1 MLDFRLPEESRLL
14 REAAEAFAR
23 REILPRAAELD
34 RTGTFPEDLFA
45 RAAEAGWI
53 CPTVPEAYGGAGAS
67 QLEAALIAEAFAWA
81 CAGVASSL
89 LVGGLV
95 AGALL
100 LRGSEA
106 QKKRWLPELVRH
118 PAAYCV
124 TEPGAGSDVAALRT
138 RAVRIDGGYRI
149 DGTKTL
155 ITNGSVA
162 RLYLVLAVT
171 APERGRRGMSF
182 FLVERDRPGVRP
194 GRPFEKLG
202 LRASDTAEVHF
213 DGVEVPE
220 DHRIG
225 EEGEGFPLAMAVF
238 NGSRP
243 LVGAMAVGVARR
255 AWEEARA
262 YARERQAFGRPLTGH
277 QAIAHLLA
285 DLWVRIEAARLLV
298 WKAAWSADRGHPD
311 PTLAAAAKLFA
322 ARTAQEVTH
331 QALQVLGGYGYL
343 EEYPL
348 AKLYRDARIFQ
359 IYEGT
364 DQIQLEILARRLL

>member
-1 MLDFRLPEESRLL
+1 
-14 REAAEAFAR
+14 
-23 REILPRAAELD
+23 
-34 RTGTFPEDLFA
+34 
-45 RAAEAGWI
+45 
-53 CPTVPEAYGGAGAS
+53 
-67 QLEAALIAEAFAWA
+67 
-81 CAGVASSL
+81 
-89 LVGGLV
+89 
-95 AGALL
+95 
-100 LRGSEA
+100 
-106 QKKRWLPELVRH
+106 
-118 PAAYCV
+118 
-124 TEPGAGSDVAALRT
+124 
-138 RAVRIDGGYRI
+138 
-149 DGTKTL
+149 
-155 ITNGSVA
+155 
-162 RLYLVLAVT
+162 
-171 APERGRRGMSF
+171 MSF
-182 FLVERDRPGVRP
+182 FLVERDRPGVQP
-194 GRPFEKLG
+194 GRPLEKLG

-298 WKAAWSADRGHPD
+298 WKAAWSADQGRPD